1 MEKTKHL
8 ERTSWSSLFKREM
21 ITLTKFKRGKG
32 NKENG
37 KTFF

>member
-1 MEKTKHL
+1 MEKIKHL

-21 ITLTKFKRGKG
+21 ITLTQFKRGKG